1 MTEFVLETQG
11 LTKFYGGKAA
21 VDHIDLK
28 IPRGCICGFVGRNGS
43 GKTTAIKLMLGF
55 LKPTAGSSRLL
66 GCDSQ
71 NLTPAI
77 RQRIGYVAE
86 GHRLIRWITIA
97 EIAKFQSAFFHE
109 QPASAKQGEAGL
121 ATAEPGVAGW
131 DSKFFWDMIEYFDLP
146 KKQKIKHLSNGQRA
160 QVSLALTLAPN
171 PELLI
176 MDDPT
181 LGLDAAIRRQFL
193 EGMIELIMRQGRT
206 ILFSSHILGDIE
218 RVADKIVVIEKGA
231 IRADCSLE
239 QFRTAVKKVKVV
251 FGQASPEK
259 IDIEGLLHSR
269 RYDKE
274 LELVLVGTADEKIAE
289 WAKSSGA
296 TDYQTINM
304 NLEDQFIEYTAST
317 RQTKPFKWE
326 EI

>member
-11 LTKFYGGKAA
+11 LTKFYGDKLA

-71 NLTPAI
+71 DLTPAI

-86 GHRLIRWITIA
+86 GHRLIRWMTVA
-97 EIAKFQSAFFHE
+97 EIAKFQSAFFPE
-109 QPASAKQGEAGL
+109 Q
-121 ATAEPGVAGW
+121 W
-131 DSKFFWDMIEYFDLP
+131 DSKFFWDMIEYFGLS

-193 EGMIELIMRQGRT
+193 EGIIELIMRQGRT

-218 RVADKIVVIEKGA
+218 RVADKIVVIDKGV

-239 QFRTAVKKVKVV
+239 QFRTAVKKVRFV
-251 FGQASPEK
+251 FGQASPET
-259 IDIEGLLHSR
+259 IDIEGLLGSR
-269 RYDKE
+269 RSDKE
-274 LELVLVGTADEKIAE
+274 LEMILVGTADEKIAE

-296 TDYQTINM
+296 ADYQTINM
-304 NLEDQFIEYTAST
+304 NLEDQFIEYTAPAG
-317 RQTKPFKWE
+317 RNKPFAWE
-326 EI
+326 EK

>member
-1 MTEFVLETQG
+1 MNEIVLETVG
-11 LTKFYGGKAA
+11 LTKYYGQRLA
-21 VDHIDLK
+21 VDHLDLQ
-28 IPRGCICGFVGRNGS
+28 IPRGCVCGFVGRNGA

-77 RQRIGYVAE
+77 RQRIGYAAE
-86 GHRLIRWITIA
+86 GHHLFRDATINNLA
-97 EIAKFQSAFFHE
+97 GFHSAFF
-109 QPASAKQGEAGL
+109 
-121 ATAEPGVAGW
+121 PGQW
-131 DSKFFWDMIEYFDLP
+131 DGKLFWDMIEYFGLS

-218 RVADKIVVIEKGA
+218 RVADKIVVIDKGV

-239 QFRTAVKKVKVV
+239 QFRTAVKKVRFV
-251 FGQASPEK
+251 FGQASPE
-259 IDIEGLLHSR
+259 IVDIEGLLHLR
-269 RYDKE
+269 RNDKE
-274 LELVLVGTADEKIAE
+274 LELVLVGTANEKIAE
-289 WAKSSGA
+289 WAKSAGA
-296 TDYQTINM
+296 EDYKILKQ
-304 NLEDQFIEYTAST
+304 NLEDQFIEYTAPAG
-317 RQTKPFKWE
+317 RNKPFAWE
-326 EI
+326 AK

>member
-11 LTKFYGGKAA
+11 LTKFYGDKLA

-43 GKTTAIKLMLGF
+43 GKTTAIKLLLGF

-86 GHRLIRWITIA
+86 GHRLIRWMTIA

-109 QPASAKQGEAGL
+109 QPASAKQGEAG
-121 ATAEPGVAGW
+121 W
-131 DSKFFWDMIEYFDLP
+131 DSKFFWDMIDYFGLP

-193 EGMIELIMRQGRT
+193 EGIIELIMRQGRT

-218 RVADKIVVIEKGA
+218 RVADKIVVIDKGV

-239 QFRTAVKKVKVV
+239 QFRTAVKKVRFG
-251 FGQASPEK
+251 FGQASPE
-259 IDIEGLLHSR
+259 IVDIEGLLSSKR
-269 RYDKE
+269 SDKE
-274 LELVLVGTADEKIAE
+274 LEMILVGTADEKIAE

-296 TDYQTINM
+296 TDYQAINM
-304 NLEDQFIEYTAST
+304 NLEDQFIEYTAPAG
-317 RQTKPFKWE
+317 RNKPFAWE
-326 EI
+326 AK

>member
-11 LTKFYGGKAA
+11 LTKFYGDKLAL
-21 VDHIDLK
+21 DHIDLK
-28 IPRGCICGFVGRNGS
+28 IPRGCVCGFVGRNGS
-43 GKTTAIKLMLGF
+43 GKTTAIKLLLGF

-71 NLTPAI
+71 DLTPAI

-86 GHRLIRWITIA
+86 GHRLIRWMTVA
-97 EIAKFQSAFFHE
+97 EIAKFQSAFLS
-109 QPASAKQGEAGL
+109 QQ
-121 ATAEPGVAGW
+121 W
-131 DSKFFWDMIEYFDLP
+131 DSKFFWDMIDYFGLS

-218 RVADKIVVIEKGA
+218 RVADKIVVIDKGV

-239 QFRTAVKKVKVV
+239 QFRTAIKKVKFV
-251 FGQASPEK
+251 FGQTLPET
-259 IDIEGLLHSR
+259 IDIEGLLHFRHS
-269 RYDKE
+269 DKE
-274 LELVLVGTADEKIAE
+274 LEMILVDTADEKIAE

-296 TDYQTINM
+296 TDYQAINM
-304 NLEDQFIEYTAST
+304 NLEDQFIEYTAPAG
-317 RQTKPFKWE
+317 RNKPFVWE
-326 EI
+326 AK